1 MPASKFSSFIFEKD
15 WKPWTTERS
24 ISDCHSHET
33 VKLWGDGDFN
43 VFILLLFLLNWLKL
57 EVFFVFRLAFTFSAW
72 RDCVQVGAYRGDL
85 NIISLVDHLREDF
98 LGGKKSFL
106 SEIAWIGGG
115 DFLAPFQAVHF
126 WSIKGVYFF
135 QNANNLNFKLFFRL
149 YRIFSPKLTFK
160 SWISTSEKSY
170 LVTLFTFGF
179 DDDLKSWR
187 ICFCTKKNWIAQ
199 GTYPVEHWM
208 QKSGDLT
215 NPN

>member
-1 MPASKFSSFIFEKD
+1 MNKISNLPQNLLDYILSNYRLLVSVKHDLVLRLPLMPASKFSSFIFEKD

-135 QNANNLNFKLFFRL
+135 QNANNLNFKLLFRL
-149 YRIFSPKLTFK
+149 LI
-160 SWISTSEKSY
+160 
-170 LVTLFTFGF
+170 
-179 DDDLKSWR
+179 
-187 ICFCTKKNWIAQ
+187 
-199 GTYPVEHWM
+199 
-208 QKSGDLT
+208 
-215 NPN
+215 